1 MAVGRFSQHL
11 VPNGVPE
18 RLGQICERLPIT
30 TSLHRMLFCIRMSP
44 NFVRRVYSFSY
55 IMVSGI
61 HPSDLFGLAVVA
73 FVLGLRHGLDADHLA
88 AIDAMTRFNAD
99 ARPALARRTGLWFS
113 IGHGFVV
120 LIVAYTVALT
130 AQTWSAPA
138 WLAPFGAWISIA
150 TLVLLSALN
159 LLAWHE
165 TAPNA
170 AVTVTG
176 WRSKLFAAAFQ
187 ASRRRAVIGVGALF
201 AVSFDTLSQAAL
213 MGATGVARQGF
224 VAVGLLAG
232 AFVIGMVVTDGLNGW
247 WVAHLIQRPDA
258 RSAIASRVMCLSVCG
273 VSLGTAAL
281 GAAAQLSTTVARW
294 AAEHQGEV
302 ALSIIAIVI
311 TSFLAGL
318 VLSASRAVGPRA
330 KLSTD

>member
-1 MAVGRFSQHL
+1 MMFS
-11 VPNGVPE
+11 V
-18 RLGQICERLPIT
+18 
-30 TSLHRMLFCIRMSP
+30 
-44 NFVRRVYSFSY
+44 
-55 IMVSGI
+55 
-61 HPSDLFGLAVVA
+61 HPSDLFGLVVVA

-113 IGHGFVV
+113 VGHGFVV
-120 LIVAYTVALT
+120 LTVAFTVALT

-159 LLAWHE
+159 FLAWHE

-170 AVTVTG
+170 PVAVTG

-187 ASRRRAVIGVGALF
+187 ASRRRTVLCVGALF

-213 MGATGVARQGF
+213 MGATGIAKQGF

-232 AFVIGMVVTDGLNGW
+232 AFFVGMVITDGLNGW
-247 WVAHLIQRPDA
+247 WVAHLIQRPNA
-258 RSAIASRVMCLSVCG
+258 RSVIASRVMCLSVCG
-273 VSLGTAAL
+273 ISIGTAGL
-281 GAAAQLSTTVARW
+281 GAAAQLSPRVAGW
-294 AAEHQGEV
+294 AAEQQGQV
-302 ALSIIAIVI
+302 ALSIIAIVVI
-311 TSFLAGL
+311 SFLSGL
-318 VLSASRAVGPRA
+318 ILSAQRTLGSCASLGA
-330 KLSTD
+330 G